1 MGIKHYTINEKV
13 SKTRALSSKEDFLDI
28 LYGVKSDGVKR

>member
-1 MGIKHYTINEKV
+1 MCVLCCAEK
-13 SKTRALSSKEDFLDI
+13 KGMLERALSSKEDFLDI